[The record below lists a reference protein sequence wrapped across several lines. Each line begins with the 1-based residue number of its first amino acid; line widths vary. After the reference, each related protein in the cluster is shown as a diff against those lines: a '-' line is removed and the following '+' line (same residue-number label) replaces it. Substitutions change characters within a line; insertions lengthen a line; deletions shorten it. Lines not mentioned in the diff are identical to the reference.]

1 MNVDYDNGDNSHTIN
16 TTLPIQFTTDKMQ
29 ADPVI
34 SNIVIALNNRTYDVT
49 GDITN
54 AGLSNANGVT
64 VTSLSPAVPQ
74 EPERNYV
81 IGTLKPDDFGSFEVT
96 FTAPAGISSI
106 PLQLSYK
113 DSNGNIITSVQNI
126 DLITG
131 YKSDGLTAKHAP
143 GIGRYPYHC
152 AWRGRVS
159 LHEEAEEPVRGR
171 CVMQPVIQFS
181 DVVKIYPLKAGDV
194 TALNHISFEVER
206 GEFISIMG
214 PSGSGKST
222 LLNLMGCLDTP
233 TTGDIFMS
241 GIGVRDMSDVELTN
255 LRRDRIGFIFQYFN
269 LFPLLNIIENVSF
282 PQMLKSGKGVNE
294 DKAREVLRAVQLEE
308 HLYPHTPLELS
319 GGQQQRVAV
328 ARALINDP
336 DILLCDEPTGNLDSK
351 TGASIMEL
359 MTELN
364 RKGST
369 IIVVTHDPNVASY
382 TNRID
387 PDR

>member
-1 MNVDYDNGDNSHTIN
+1 
-16 TTLPIQFTTDKMQ
+16 
-29 ADPVI
+29 
-34 SNIVIALNNRTYDVT
+34 
-49 GDITN
+49 
-54 AGLSNANGVT
+54 
-64 VTSLSPAVPQ
+64 
-74 EPERNYV
+74 
-81 IGTLKPDDFGSFEVT
+81 
-96 FTAPAGISSI
+96 
-106 PLQLSYK
+106 
-113 DSNGNIITSVQNI
+113 
-126 DLITG
+126 
-131 YKSDGLTAKHAP
+131 
-143 GIGRYPYHC
+143 
-152 AWRGRVS
+152 
-159 LHEEAEEPVRGR
+159 
-171 CVMQPVIQFS
+171 MQPVIQFS
-181 DVVKIYPLKAGDV
+181 DVVKIYPLRAGDV

-282 PQMLKSGKGVNE
+282 PQMLKSQKSV
-294 DKAREVLRAVQLEE
+294 DPKKAIEVLHSVQLEE
-308 HLYPHTPLELS
+308 HLYTHTPLELS

-351 TGASIMEL
+351 TGASIMDL

-369 IIVVTHDPNVASY
+369 IIIVTHDPHVAEY
-382 TNRID
+382 TDRIVRIVD
-387 PDR
+387 GRIAT